1 MEGLAQ
7 QMAGQPAS
15 TGAQG
20 MPTVEEI
27 IALLMQGVTPEQLL
41 QQGVPEELI
50 VQAIQ
55 ILQQQMANQEA
66 VQQAPAEQQGLAG
79 EMATGRM

>member
-7 QMAGQPAS
+7 QMAGQPA
-15 TGAQG
+15 TQQPQR
-20 MPTVEEI
+20 MPTVDQI

-55 ILQQQMANQEA
+55 ILQQQMASQEVA
-66 VQQAPAEQQGLAG
+66 QRAPAEQGLASS
-79 EMATGRM
+79 MARGAM